1 MLIEFDGDD
10 AADGDNLHCPPSIAN
25 SIFILL
31 RWCCAVLKVYFWVA
45 LCQIFDAI
53 LLCNITLHDYT
64 RVSAEYVESNQNVI
78 VIFRCFV
85 RKPSRRLFGL
95 I

>member
-1 MLIEFDGDD
+1 MLIELM
-10 AADGDNLHCPPSIAN
+10 AMMLMVTTCIIARLQ
-25 SIFILL
+25 SKASLLL
-31 RWCCAVLKVYFWVA
+31 RWCSGVLKVYFCAV
-45 LCQIFDAI
+45 LCQTFDAI